1 MQHAK
6 NFLPPQYWT
15 IRGYSIFSSDSS
27 GFSVTGSW
35 SPSSAILFF
44 LTFGRYFIYE
54 VRNNAVQGDC
64 SNEKLSCPGLSP
76 VAPGIDPPNTH
87 RGRFLFLSLT
97 VGKDEYQNKNKNSNN
112 RDYLCIFLKTISFFS
127 LTNLCRTSGNSLRTL
142 RLISGRR
149 FLSRKNRMPLQATQ
163 GPTVLTSGVELESW
177 ETRVELE
184 LTLSQ
189 LTNLTLTQLRLV
201 SRPEEEHLCVHFQGV
216 QQWLGQAFILTRIP
230 TRIQSTILLNTK

>member
-1 MQHAK
+1 MRKIFYPHSIE
-6 NFLPPQYWT
+6 LLEG
-15 IRGYSIFSSDSS
+15 IR
-27 GFSVTGSW
+27 
-35 SPSSAILFF
+35 FF
-44 LTFGRYFIYE
+44 LLIPRDFLSQ
-54 VRNNAVQGDC
+54 VRGLLLQPFCFSWLLVDTSYMKLEITLYKAIAVTRNC
-64 SNEKLSCPGLSP
+64 H
-76 VAPGIDPPNTH
+76 APGIDPPNTH
-87 RGRFLFLSLT
+87 RGRFLFLSFT
-97 VGKDEYQNKNKNSNN
+97 VGKDEYQNKNKNSNK

-201 SRPEEEHLCVHFQGV
+201 SRPEEENLCVHFQGV
-216 QQWLGQAFILTRIP
+216 QQWLGQAFIP
-230 TRIQSTILLNTK
+230 TRIQSTILFNTK

>member
-1 MQHAK
+1 MRKIFYPHSIE
-6 NFLPPQYWT
+6 LLED
-15 IRGYSIFSSDSS
+15 IR
-27 GFSVTGSW
+27 
-35 SPSSAILFF
+35 FF
-44 LTFGRYFIYE
+44 LLIPRDFLSQ
-54 VRNNAVQGDC
+54 VRGLLLQPFCFSWLLVDTSYMKLEITLYKAIAVTRNC
-64 SNEKLSCPGLSP
+64 H
-76 VAPGIDPPNTH
+76 APGIDPPNTH
-87 RGRFLFLSLT
+87 RGRFLFLSFT
-97 VGKDEYQNKNKNSNN
+97 VGKDEYQNKNKNSNK

-149 FLSRKNRMPLQATQ
+149 FLSPKNRMPLQATQ

-201 SRPEEEHLCVHFQGV
+201 SRPEEENLCVHFQGV
-216 QQWLGQAFILTRIP
+216 QQWLGQAFIPTRIP
-230 TRIQSTILLNTK
+230 TRIQSTILFNTK